1 MSLVKLWMN
10 NFLHTLRS
18 HFKIDMRK
26 IEILQRNE
34 NMKTREKK
42 EEQSVEKFLTLSK
55 SKMSIQVERLY
66 GSKMS
71 IRAWDI

>member
-1 MSLVKLWMN
+1 MGLVKLWMN